1 MSHKYSRRWGV
12 ESIAQALG
20 IWAKLGNNSETHIL
34 KAIKEKSL
42 SRAFNSS
49 ESFSLPH
56 QSRVYLRVIH
66 KMIGKGYH
74 GSQDFRMQ
82 MEF

>member
-1 MSHKYSRRWGV
+1 MSHKYSRKWWV
-12 ESIAQALG
+12 KSIAQALG
-20 IWAKLGNNSETHIL
+20 IWAKLGNNSETHIS
-34 KAIKEKSL
+34 KAIREKSL
-42 SRAFNSS
+42 SRVSTLLNPFLS
-49 ESFSLPH
+49 H

-74 GSQDFRMQ
+74 WSQDFRMQ